1 MAAITLTDYSMLN
14 VLEALADNHIQIKA
28 NGTYIDKNGTSHH
41 LEVFDNDYFKRNVLM
56 WYRNW
61 TVTLWDKPETA
72 FPDLFTSWWAS
83 RKDLY
88 LKQAYAYTLKY
99 NPIENYASH
108 EVLTNDITEHEYDS
122 SMEHEYDSATDL
134 THGLKT
140 ETTLADADVTTT
152 HPAKKLETTYPA
164 RKDETTYPVK
174 DTTTTHPAKKVETT
188 PYDTTETTTPNNAT
202 TTHSTK
208 GFNSSAFV
216 EVDKD
221 VQSGSTT
228 KTTTHTGVT
237 KETVDETYTGDD
249 NVNETYTGKET
260 VDTTYT
266 GKETI
271 DETYTGTDKV
281 STEYKNTQVSENSG
295 KDTTDHS
302 GKDTDTHSGKDTTT
316 RNYTIDKT
324 GNIGVQTSAQMLEM
338 EFNGLKQDLA
348 KRALDE
354 FIERYCFLSYSVS

>member
-1 MAAITLTDYSMLN
+1 MATTLTDYSMLN
-14 VLEALADNHIQIKA
+14 VLEDLSDAHIQIKA
-28 NGTYIDKNGTSHH
+28 DGTYVDKEGTSHS
-41 LEVFDNDYFKRNVLM
+41 LTVFDNDYFKRNVLM

-61 TVTLWDKPETA
+61 AITLWDTPENA
-72 FPDLFTSWWAS
+72 FPDLFTSWWNS

-108 EVLTNDITEHEYDS
+108 EVMTDDVTETEHGEVIEHEYDS
-122 SMEHEYDSATDL
+122 TSDL

-140 ETTLADADVTTT
+140 ETTLSDTDVTTT
-152 HPAKKLETTYPA
+152 HPAKKLETTYPV
-164 RKDETTYPVK
+164 KTT
-174 DTTTTHPAKKVETT
+174 ETT
-188 PYDTTETTTPNNAT
+188 PYNTTETTTPNADT

-208 GFNSSAFV
+208 GFNSTSFV

-221 VQSGSTT
+221 VRSGSVTVA
-228 KTTTHTGVT
+228 TTHPVVT
-237 KETVDETYTGDD
+237 KETIDE
-249 NVNETYTGKET
+249 
-260 VDTTYT
+260 TYT

-281 STEYKNTQVSENSG
+281 ATAYKNAQVAENSG

-302 GKDTDTHSGKDTTT
+302 GKDTDTHSGTDTTT
-316 RNYTIDKT
+316 RNYTLDRT
-324 GNIGVQTSAQMLEM
+324 GNIGVMTAGQMLTE
-338 EFNGLKQDLA
+338 EYNNLKQDLA

-354 FIERYCFLSYSVS
+354 FIERYCYLSWSVD

>member
-1 MAAITLTDYSMLN
+1 MATTLTDYSMLN
-14 VLEALADNHIQIKA
+14 VLEDLADAQIQIKA
-28 NGTYIDKNGTSHH
+28 DGTYIDKDGASHN
-41 LEVFDNDYFKRNVLM
+41 LTVFDNDYFKRNVLM

-61 TVTLWDKPETA
+61 AITLWDTPENA
-72 FPDLFTSWWAS
+72 FPALFTSWWNS

-108 EVLTNDITEHEYDS
+108 EVMTDDTTETEHGEVIEHEYES
-122 SMEHEYDSATDL
+122 SSDL

-140 ETTLADADVTTT
+140 ETTLADTDVTTT

-164 RKDETTYPVK
+164 RKEETTYPVK
-174 DTTTTHPAKKVETT
+174 TTETT
-188 PYDTTETTTPNNAT
+188 PYNTTETTTPNADT

-208 GFNSSAFV
+208 GFNSSTFV

-221 VQSGSTT
+221 VRSGSVTVS
-228 KTTTHTGVT
+228 TTHPVVT
-237 KETVDETYTGDD
+237 KETVDETYTGKETVD
-249 NVNETYTGKET
+249 ETYTGKET
-260 VDTTYT
+260 VD
-266 GKETI
+266 
-271 DETYTGTDKV
+271 ETYTGTDKV
-281 STEYKNTQVSENSG
+281 ATQYKNTQVAENSG

-316 RNYTIDKT
+316 RNYTLDRT
-324 GNIGVQTSAQMLEM
+324 GNIGVMTAGQMLTE
-338 EFNGLKQDLA
+338 EYNNLKQDLA

-354 FIERYCFLSYSVS
+354 FIERYCYLSWSVD